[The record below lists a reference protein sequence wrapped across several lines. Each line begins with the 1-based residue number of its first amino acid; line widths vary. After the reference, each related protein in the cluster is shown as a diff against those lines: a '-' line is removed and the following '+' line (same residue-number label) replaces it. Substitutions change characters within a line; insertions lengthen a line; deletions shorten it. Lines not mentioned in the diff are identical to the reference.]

1 LIVFASATHF
11 QCKASLGALRLLFC
25 FFEMDDK
32 NQSSSLK
39 IGDRAPD
46 FSLAAANR
54 EGNFSLAA
62 ILQRGPAIV
71 EFLRGT
77 W

>member
-1 LIVFASATHF
+1 MVRLQHP
-11 QCKASLGALRLLFC
+11 LLFC
-25 FFEMDDK
+25 SREY
-32 NQSSSLK
+32 LK
-39 IGDRAPD
+39 VDFKMQNRTEALGIGSRALD

-54 EGNFSLAA
+54 EGNFSLSN
-62 ILQRGPAIV
+62 LRERGPVIV